1 MGRGEVRG
9 RSPVLDSEPLHVA
22 QDKGTSLKDAQFPP
36 LAEASHT
43 PGRTSPCTV
52 LSREEYPTRLLLPTA
67 CLLFPFTLCC
77 LGDEQRW

>member
-43 PGRTSPCTV
+43 PGRTSP
-52 LSREEYPTRLLLPTA
+52 
-67 CLLFPFTLCC
+67 
-77 LGDEQRW
+77 